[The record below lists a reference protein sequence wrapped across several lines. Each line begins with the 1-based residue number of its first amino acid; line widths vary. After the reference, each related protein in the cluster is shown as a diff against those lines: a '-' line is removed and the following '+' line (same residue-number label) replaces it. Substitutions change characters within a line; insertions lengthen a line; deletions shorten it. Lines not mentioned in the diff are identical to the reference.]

1 MVILLPRITSRN
13 EAGPIPCASLTTLLL
28 TALAFA
34 IPSSAQAPRAPQLRY
49 ALIVSVDGLR
59 PDVLLRADAPT
70 LRGLMQRGMYSMWA
84 RTTDVA
90 VTLPS
95 HTSMLTGEP
104 PERHG
109 VTWNGSKLPPGRT
122 GPLVPTLFTLAH
134 RHGLTTALVAGK
146 QKFGALRDPVTV
158 DWSFV
163 PGGDAEDDEVAD
175 RAVEIIRGHSPN
187 VLFVHLAGVD
197 VAGHTHG
204 WGTEKQLRAVA
215 VADRSIER
223 VLKALSERGT
233 LDSTVIVVSSDHG
246 GSGKSHGPGDE
257 RSRYIPWI
265 VVGPGLPA
273 NLDLDQDATI
283 HVRTEDTFATVCAML
298 GISVPSGVAGRPV
311 KYAAPAVAG
320 Q

>member
-1 MVILLPRITSRN
+1 MRSTVTRLMVFL
-13 EAGPIPCASLTTLLL
+13 CAALT
-28 TALAFA
+28 LAV
-34 IPSSAQAPRAPQLRY
+34 SAAAQTPHAPPARY
-49 ALIVSVDGLR
+49 ALVVSVDGLR
-59 PDVLLRADAPT
+59 PDVLLRAEAPT
-70 LRGLMQRGMYSMWA
+70 LRGLMKRGMFSMWA

-104 PERHG
+104 PDRHG

-134 RHGLTTALVAGK
+134 RQGLTTALVAGK
-146 QKFGALRDPVTV
+146 KKFNALRDPVAV

-163 PGGDAEDDEVAD
+163 PDGDTEDDEVAN
-175 RAVEIIRGHSPN
+175 RAVEIIRRHGPN

-197 VAGHTHG
+197 VTGHLHG
-204 WGTEKQLRAVA
+204 WGSDQQIRAVA

-223 VLKALSERGT
+223 VLEALKEKGT

-246 GSGKSHGPGDE
+246 GSGKSHGAGDE

-265 VVGPGLPA
+265 AAGPGLPP
-273 NLDLDQDATI
+273 NLDLDQDPTLR
-283 HVRTEDTFATVCAML
+283 VRTEDTFATVCTML
-298 GISVPSGVAGRPV
+298 GITVPAGSAGRPV
-311 KYAAPAVAG
+311 KYAAPVNG
-320 Q
+320 GP